1 MLTPVTAAVVCVVT
15 ALSLQL
21 IVCGGEGQLEGLD
34 GEDSSEGF
42 QEWSHYIASEYVT
55 DVDGEHGGKVRDIME
70 TGFQNARRE
79 KLQMRLASDDKWHFM
94 VGYTDLKALE
104 VARGI
109 IGGAHIHHY
118 PARKRALQFFG
129 AFITTALAEVLK
141 RNSMLFYVV
150 EPVLP
155 SLKIE
160 DLTLGKL
167 IRGGQNR
174 EELDNSRRDPLIL
187 KATLAVQALSIR
199 EAEILAQLWE
209 VALEQSPPSSL
220 IESQTARYT
229 DGQGQIGIWRDE
241 NLKNGHGREETCS
254 SSTEQKGAEEL
265 KIWAH
270 HPDERQTMSGV
281 RCEAMAGS
289 AILCSPIAMAAMK
302 EAAYFMAKHAVVQVV
317 ELNPRYQVFN
327 KWAKY
332 ITQVAISTL
341 TLIHLSYLVGIF
353 LFPSMLE
360 NVIPAR

>member
-1 MLTPVTAAVVCVVT
+1 MWTPVTAAVVCAITV
-15 ALSLQL
+15 LSLQS
-21 IVCGGEGQLEGLD
+21 IVYGGEGKLEGLE

-55 DVDGEHGGKVRDIME
+55 DVDGEHGGRVRDILK
-70 TGFQNARRE
+70 TGAQNARKE
-79 KLQMRLASDDKWHFM
+79 KLQMRLTSDDKWHFM

-104 VARGI
+104 VARGV
-109 IGGAHIHHY
+109 IGGAHVHHY

-129 AFITTALAEVLK
+129 AFIATASAEVLK
-141 RNSMLFYVV
+141 RDSMLFHVV

-174 EELDNSRRDPLIL
+174 EDLDISRRAPLIL

-209 VALEQSPPSSL
+209 VALQQSPPSSS
-220 IESQTARYT
+220 IESQTVRYT
-229 DGQGQIGIWRDE
+229 DGQGQMGILRDE
-241 NLKNGHGREETCS
+241 NLKNGCGKEETCS
-254 SSTEQKGAEEL
+254 STTEQKGSEEL
-265 KIWAH
+265 EVRV
-270 HPDERQTMSGV
+270 ERQTVSGV

-289 AILCSPIAMAAMK
+289 TILCSPIAMAAMK
-302 EAAYFMAKHAVVQVV
+302 EAAYFMAKHAVVQLV

-332 ITQVAISTL
+332 ISQVAASTL
-341 TLIHLSYLVGIF
+341 TLILTHLSCLVEFF

-360 NVIPAR
+360 NPIPAR